1 MVSLRRR
8 RLLGLCLGVR
18 NSFLSPLPR
27 LYESGNAPENASRRS
42 NPVSVHPMP
51 MDDTKPPLEV
61 NDPSSGIVASNVSS
75 SSPSK
80 HQSNQLHISSS
91 VSNSSKEQNTRP
103 TIEREVKHKKQHWR
117 RHTNNQDQCVLRG
130 VYFKNMKWQAAIKV
144 GKKQI
149 HLGTVS
155 SRGEAAHLYD
165 RAAFMCGREPNFE
178 LPEEEKQELKNFEW
192 DEFLAMTRRATTSK
206 SNPHTFRNNISISV
220 SSFASKISQQ
230 KNMSQEPEGSMAS
243 EQEQDDNLSG
253 VMNKELRASLPQMMP
268 YSQPPP
274 HYLLSVQNQG

>member
-18 NSFLSPLPR
+18 NSVLSPLPR

-61 NDPSSGIVASNVSS
+61 NYPSSGIVASNVSN

-80 HQSNQLHISSS
+80 QQSNQPNISSS

-117 RHTNNQDQCVLRG
+117 RHMNNQDQCVLRG

-178 LPEEEKQELKNFEW
+178 LPEEEKQQLKNFKW

-206 SNPHTFRNNISISV
+206 RTRRQHGIGAGAGRQSEWGDEQGAEGFSASDDALESATPTLSSKCPESGLN
-220 SSFASKISQQ
+220 SFAS
-230 KNMSQEPEGSMAS
+230 
-243 EQEQDDNLSG
+243 
-253 VMNKELRASLPQMMP
+253 
-268 YSQPPP
+268 
-274 HYLLSVQNQG
+274 